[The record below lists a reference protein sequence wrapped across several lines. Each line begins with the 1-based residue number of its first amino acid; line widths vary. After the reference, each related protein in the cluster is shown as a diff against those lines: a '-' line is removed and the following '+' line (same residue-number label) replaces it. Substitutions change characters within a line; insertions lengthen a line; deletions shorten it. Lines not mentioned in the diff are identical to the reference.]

1 MARWLSIHELPL
13 GDWVWIGVMFTLSVF
28 ILGMMCFVVF
38 FDTDVKRDKR
48 LRDHLKRNPNA
59 LSALFANQSDM
70 V

>member
-1 MARWLSIHELPL
+1 
-13 GDWVWIGVMFTLSVF
+13 MFTLSAF

-38 FDTDVKRDKR
+38 LDTDVKRDKR

-59 LSALFANQSDM
+59 LSSLFADQSDM